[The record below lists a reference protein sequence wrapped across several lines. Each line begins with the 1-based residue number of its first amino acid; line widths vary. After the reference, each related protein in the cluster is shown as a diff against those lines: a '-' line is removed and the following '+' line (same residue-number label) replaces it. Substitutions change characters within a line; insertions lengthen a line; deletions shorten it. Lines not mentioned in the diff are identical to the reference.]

1 MSRKHLTLG
10 LTLLLTT
17 LFSTAA
23 LSANKLYKWTDEAGN
38 VHYSEKPPSDRTTD
52 VVISDAPPETEAVTP
67 DTTPLEIPQATD
79 QEASQRL
86 AERCQQL
93 YRELDRYQGREPV
106 TDAEGQEMVVSEE
119 MREAKR
125 ISIKAE
131 LDQFCR

>member
-10 LTLLLTT
+10 LTLLLAT

-23 LSANKLYKWTDEAGN
+23 LSANKLYKWTDKAGN
-38 VHYSEKPPSDRTTD
+38 IHYSEKPPSDRTAD
-52 VVISDAPPETEAVTP
+52 GVISDTPPETEAVPP

-79 QEASQRL
+79 QEASQQL
-86 AERCQQL
+86 AERCQEL
-93 YRELDRYQGREPV
+93 YRELDRYQGREPI
-106 TDAEGQEMVVSEE
+106 TDAEGQQMIVSEE